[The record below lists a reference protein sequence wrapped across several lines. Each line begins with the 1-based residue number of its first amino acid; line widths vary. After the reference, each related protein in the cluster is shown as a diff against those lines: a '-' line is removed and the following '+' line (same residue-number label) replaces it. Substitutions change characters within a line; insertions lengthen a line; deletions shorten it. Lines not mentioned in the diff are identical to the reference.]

1 MPKPK
6 KNVEKSE
13 ETKEIIVDDE
23 EKVLDPELVP
33 GDILTDDE
41 DLEDEGIPDDDE
53 VNPFGDRWEE

>member
-6 KNVEKSE
+6 KNIEKSE

-41 DLEDEGIPDDDE
+41 DMDDEGIPDDDE

>member
-6 KNVEKSE
+6 KNIEKSE

-23 EKVLDPELVP
+23 EKVLDPDLAP
-33 GDILTDDE
+33 GDILADDE
-41 DLEDEGIPDDDE
+41 DMDDDGIPDDDE

>member
-6 KNVEKSE
+6 KNIEKSE

-23 EKVLDPELVP
+23 EKVLDPDLAP
-33 GDILTDDE
+33 GDIISDDE
-41 DLEDEGIPDDDE
+41 DMDDDGIPDDDE

>member
-13 ETKEIIVDDE
+13 ETKEIILDDE
-23 EKVLDPELVP
+23 EKVLDPDLVP
-33 GDILTDDE
+33 GDILADDE
-41 DLEDEGIPDDDE
+41 DMDDEGIPDDDE

>member
-13 ETKEIIVDDE
+13 ETKEIILDDE
-23 EKVLDPELVP
+23 EKVLDPDLVP
-33 GDILTDDE
+33 GDILADDE
-41 DLEDEGIPDDDE
+41 EMDDDGIPDDDE

>member
-13 ETKEIIVDDE
+13 ETKEIILDDE

-33 GDILTDDE
+33 GDILADDE
-41 DLEDEGIPDDDE
+41 DMDDEGIPDDDE